1 MSKEMNSMLDQDE
14 ARRITE
20 RILSRSAADQTEVV
34 YLAEETSLTRF
45 ANSRIHQN
53 VAERNIQLRVR
64 AVSGKKVGV
73 ASTNI
78 LSDEAIDE
86 VIDSALRVA
95 LLQPENPDF
104 VSLPEPK
111 PLPLVNAFAQ
121 ATATCTPQERAQAVS
136 VICKL
141 AGEQHLVASGAFT
154 TSTLQIAVA
163 NSLGVFAYVPTTGS
177 DLSTVIMSDD
187 SSGYA
192 STTAVDVSGIDAEQL
207 AREAVN
213 KALSS
218 RNPTPVEAG
227 KYTVILED
235 HAVATLL
242 TYLSYLGFGALAMQ
256 EKRSFMAG
264 QLGKTITG
272 SNVSIWD
279 DGLDASALP
288 MPFDFEGMPKERVDL
303 ITNGVAKAVVYDSYT
318 ARRDGKES
326 TGHALPAPNTY
337 GPLPSNLFM
346 QSGTHSRDQML
357 SSVQRGL
364 WVTRFHYVNPLHPLK
379 TVLTGM
385 TRDGTFLIENGAI
398 TRAVKN
404 LRFTENILEA
414 LARVRMISHDSKLGR
429 GFLGGIRVPSLLVDG
444 FSFTGVTEF

>member
-1 MSKEMNSMLDQDE
+1 
-14 ARRITE
+14 
-20 RILSRSAADQTEVV
+20 
-34 YLAEETSLTRF
+34 
-45 ANSRIHQN
+45 
-53 VAERNIQLRVR
+53 
-64 AVSGKKVGV
+64 
-73 ASTNI
+73 
-78 LSDEAIDE
+78 
-86 VIDSALRVA
+86 
-95 LLQPENPDF
+95 
-104 VSLPEPK
+104 
-111 PLPLVNAFAQ
+111 
-121 ATATCTPQERAQAVS
+121 
-136 VICKL
+136 
-141 AGEQHLVASGAFT
+141 
-154 TSTLQIAVA
+154 
-163 NSLGVFAYVPTTGS
+163 
-177 DLSTVIMSDD
+177 
-187 SSGYA
+187 
-192 STTAVDVSGIDAEQL
+192 
-207 AREAVN
+207 
-213 KALSS
+213 
-218 RNPTPVEAG
+218 
-227 KYTVILED
+227 
-235 HAVATLL
+235 
-242 TYLSYLGFGALAMQ
+242 
-256 EKRSFMAG
+256 
-264 QLGKTITG
+264 
-272 SNVSIWD
+272 
-279 DGLDASALP
+279 

-398 TRAVKN
+398 TRGVKN